1 MHTCMR
7 QTRIPFASH
16 YDYCDHVDCF
26 GIGVGCLLPFPFEKL
41 WITQKRR
48 GRHLTLNYIELCNE
62 RSFKRNE
69 MNMRKV
75 FCSQQQPCTLSF
87 TLATKTEA
95 HKTAQC
101 SANATDSPDH
111 FSHRHVRKV
120 RITIIIICNLK
131 SFLSSPYLNWHR
143 ASTFPCIYTN
153 ASAYAEEKRPMLH
166 FRMYRYGFLCALKTI
181 IIFRLRVALSRCVH
195 TIVFNARMLLY
206 SC

>member
-16 YDYCDHVDCF
+16 YDYSDHVDCF

-75 FCSQQQPCTLSF
+75 FCSQQQPRTLSF
-87 TLATKTEA
+87 TLAQKQ
-95 HKTAQC
+95 KPIKRR
-101 SANATDSPDH
+101 SADSPEH

-131 SFLSSPYLNWHR
+131 SFFCRLRIWTGIAHPLFR
-143 ASTFPCIYTN
+143 IQTLRRMQRK
-153 ASAYAEEKRPMLH
+153 KRPMLH
-166 FRMYRYGFLCALKTI
+166 FRMYRYGF
-181 IIFRLRVALSRCVH
+181 CV
-195 TIVFNARMLLY
+195 R
-206 SC
+206 